1 MAAHNFILFAVG
13 AEFDSFAAL
22 KESISSWENYKNVN
36 LYTRNSRTI
45 QSATKRAPNRSF
57 KPELQYFSIDYC
69 CQHGGRKYQP
79 KSTTGTRPNQMTLLK
94 NCPFH
99 IQVRASEDG
108 QRLIVTHIDSDDVHS
123 HDIKNEIFKYSSKQ
137 RKLSSGEVAE
147 IKAMINLK
155 ANRKLITEHLIP
167 STGASCTT
175 KSIMPV
181 QWKREAEVLLIEE
194 VRAIPLLWDTKHKDY
209 PKKLLRKQ
217 HYKNISEELQV
228 AFPDMEGI
236 DADAVMNKF
245 NILKSSFHQ
254 ELAKVKQIKSTGGD
268 YTPKWKLFGLL
279 CFLNDEVMLRS
290 EEDSATS
297 DSGQECL
304 GAKVSDMIGSDE
316 ESTSSQVNGIQD
328 FKMYKNALPK
338 NRRNAIQADD
348 HCIAE
353 SCVHMKN
360 NVNCNLRRDEFDIF
374 GEHIAARLRNISQD
388 QVRLTAQH
396 QIHSALFEAEMSKFK
411 SSSSL
416 SIAKGQS
423 DLPTIAQNEGDCY
436 ISEDVRLA
444 RKRKEDCH
452 QCIFSQ
458 NCECSAK
465 KKTYFIILAKSWA
478 HELEMMDPVQQIF
491 AKKAIDEI
499 MLEGQLGTL
508 HRHSL
513 QINVQESPNLD
524 ISKSSPST
532 SDVNVDIKDCF

>member
-167 STGASCTT
+167 ST
-175 KSIMPV
+175 
-181 QWKREAEVLLIEE
+181 
-194 VRAIPLLWDTKHKDY
+194 
-209 PKKLLRKQ
+209 
-217 HYKNISEELQV
+217 
-228 AFPDMEGI
+228 
-236 DADAVMNKF
+236 DAVMNKF